1 MLVCKS
7 GGPLRSKLRCCQHGL
22 RTRNNCKLN
31 EKTRERKTTAQASGC
46 PYVISVSFYQK
57 TQKWHVG
64 FTNPNHNHG
73 SLQDPFSNTE
83 TKERH
88 PNYLQT
94 MVAAEVDGKRQ
105 ISYQKAIAQAT
116 DNDFCWTKKQFY
128 NLRDSRQRTFIPCSS
143 SHMSWT
149 L

>member
-1 MLVCKS
+1 
-7 GGPLRSKLRCCQHGL
+7 
-22 RTRNNCKLN
+22 
-31 EKTRERKTTAQASGC
+31 
-46 PYVISVSFYQK
+46 VSFYQK
-57 TQKWHVG
+57 TQKWQVG

-105 ISYQKAIAQAT
+105 ISYQKATAQAT
-116 DNDFCWTKKQFY
+116 DNDFCLTKKQFY

-143 SHMSWT
+143 SQMSWT